1 MRLYNKPASWQH
13 VSPAPGLRPRPVSRP
28 AQRANPRRLEPYTHP
43 ESEQALAERARED
56 SVRQLA
62 DAIARWGVSAG
73 LTIDTPTA
81 DETTEKLGRV
91 RVL

>member
-1 MRLYNKPASWQH
+1 MRLYDKPASWQH

-28 AQRANPRRLEPYTHP
+28 AQRANLLRLEPFTHP

-62 DAIARWGVSAG
+62 DAIARWGASAN
-73 LTIDTPTA
+73 LIIDTSAPNETA
-81 DETTEKLGRV
+81 E
-91 RVL
+91 

>member
-1 MRLYNKPASWQH
+1 MRLYDKPASWQH

-28 AQRANPRRLEPYTHP
+28 AQRANPRRLEPFTHP

-62 DAIARWGVSAG
+62 DAIARWGASANPI
-73 LTIDTPTA
+73 IDTPAT
-81 DETTEKLGRV
+81 DETAE
-91 RVL
+91 